1 MRRIISFLVRI
12 FSFPSKE
19 IVEVLRQ
26 PKLILTLILGP
37 FLILLLFGIGYTNQ
51 RLPERTM
58 FVLQQDNPF
67 NEQIQSKALELDYV
81 IDLVGTT
88 DNFDLMMRNLNR
100 RAIDLGVVIPDS
112 VYETISSN
120 QQAGIEIFHN
130 QIDPNQVAY
139 MEYMGAFL
147 ADTINRQL
155 VQSVAEEGQTEAEN
169 IAPLVVSAL
178 ENTRNAR
185 LMLEQRDVI
194 SAQHHQR
201 AVRGNLSTLQ
211 LAVGASAS
219 LLQGVNQT
227 FGGEDQG
234 ETDILKTLQATRDNP
249 AISQDFQEGE
259 DNYDEEI
266 AALQEEE
273 ENLLNLQQQL
283 ESFTSISPA
292 ILTRPFVS
300 KTQSVSQ
307 SEVSPTDFF
316 IPGVIVLLLQH
327 MTVTLSSLSLV
338 RERRA
343 GTMELFRVSP
353 LKPIEILF
361 SKYFSY
367 MFIGLLIAAI
377 LILAVRFGLNST
389 MLGSWLDM
397 LIIIVLLLFA
407 SLGIGFI
414 ISFLS
419 QTETQAVQLSMIVLL
434 LSVFFS
440 GFFLDLRYLL
450 YPVRY
455 LSNLIPATYG
465 TQMMQNVMLRG
476 VGIQPSSL
484 INLSIFGVILFVL
497 AWVFLRRTM
506 AHE

>member
-1 MRRIISFLVRI
+1 MRRISSFLVRI
-12 FSFPSKE
+12 FSFHSKE
-19 IVEVLRQ
+19 LVEVLRQ

-37 FLILLLFGIGYTNQ
+37 FLILLLFGLGYTNQ
-51 RLPERTM
+51 RVPDRTI

-67 NEQIQSKALELDYV
+67 NEQIQSKVLELAYV
-81 IDLVGTT
+81 IDFVGTT
-88 DNFDLMMRNLNR
+88 DDFDLMISNLNR
-100 RAIDLGVVIPDS
+100 GAIDLGVVMPEN
-112 VYETISSN
+112 VYETIRSN
-120 QQAGIEIFHN
+120 QQVSIEIFHN
-130 QIDPNQVAY
+130 QIDPNQVTY
-139 MEYMGAFL
+139 MEYMGTFL
-147 ADTINRQL
+147 ADSINRQL
-155 VQSVAEEGQTEAEN
+155 IQSVAEEGQSEAEN
-169 IAPLVVSAL
+169 IKPLLESAL
-178 ENTRNAR
+178 DDTRNAR
-185 LMLEQRDVI
+185 LMLEQGDVI
-194 SAQHHQR
+194 SAQRYQR

-227 FGGEDQG
+227 FGGVDQG
-234 ETDILKTLQATRDNP
+234 ETDILNNLQATRDNP
-249 AISQDFQEGE
+249 AITQDFQEGQ

-266 AALQEEE
+266 AALQAEE
-273 ENLLNLQQQL
+273 ENLLDLQEQL
-283 ESFTSISPA
+283 VSFTSISPT

-300 KTQSVSQ
+300 RTQSVSQ
-307 SEVSPTDFF
+307 TEVSATNFF

-327 MTVTLSSLSLV
+327 MTITLSSLSLV

-353 LKPIEILF
+353 LKPLEILF

-367 MFIGLLIAAI
+367 LFIGLVIAAL

-389 MLGSWLDM
+389 MLGSWVDM
-397 LIIIVLLLFA
+397 LIIVVLLLFA

-419 QTETQAVQLSMIVLL
+419 QTETQSVQLSMIALL
-434 LSVFFS
+434 FSVFFS

-455 LSNLIPATYG
+455 ISYLIPATYG
-465 TQMMQNVMLRG
+465 TQLMQNVMLRG
-476 VGIQPSSL
+476 TKIQLSSIVSL
-484 INLSIFGVILFVL
+484 IIFGVVLFVL
-497 AWVFLRRTM
+497 SWVFLRRTM

>member
-1 MRRIISFLVRI
+1 MRRISSFLVRI
-12 FSFPSKE
+12 FSFLSKE
-19 IVEVLRQ
+19 LIEILRQ

-51 RLPERTM
+51 RVPERTL

-67 NEQIQSKALELDYV
+67 NEQIQSKLEELDYV

-88 DNFDLMMRNLNR
+88 DDFELMISNLHRN
-100 RAIDLGVVIPDS
+100 AIDLGVVIPDN

-120 QQAGIEIFHN
+120 QQSTIEIYHN

-139 MEYMGAFL
+139 AEYMGSFL
-147 ADTINRQL
+147 AQSINRQL
-155 VQSVAEEGQTEAEN
+155 IQSVAEEGQTEAEN
-169 IAPLVVSAL
+169 IAPLIASAL
-178 ENTRNAR
+178 EDTRNTR
-185 LMLEQRDVI
+185 LMLEQGDVI
-194 SAQHHQR
+194 SAQRHQR
-201 AVRGNLSTLQ
+201 EVRRNLSTLQ
-211 LAVGASAS
+211 VAVRASAS
-219 LLQGVNQT
+219 LLQGVSQT
-227 FGGEDQG
+227 FGGVDRG
-234 ETDILKTLQATRDNP
+234 EADILKTLQATRDNP
-249 AISQDFQEGE
+249 AIAQDIKESQ
-259 DNYDEEI
+259 DNYDEQI
-266 AALQEEE
+266 AALKVEE
-273 ENLLNLQQQL
+273 ENLLSLQQQL
-283 ESFTSISPA
+283 ESYTSISPA
-292 ILTRPFVS
+292 ILIRPFVS
-300 KTQSVSQ
+300 KIQAISQ
-307 SEVSPTDFF
+307 TEISPTNFF

-327 MTVTLSSLSLV
+327 MTITLSSLSLV

-377 LILAVRFGLNST
+377 LILAVRYGLNST
-389 MLGSWLDM
+389 MLGSWLDL
-397 LIIIVLLLFA
+397 LIIVVLLLFA

-419 QTETQAVQLSMIVLL
+419 QTETQSVQLSMIALL
-434 LSVFFS
+434 FSVFFS

-455 LSNLIPATYG
+455 ISYLIPATYG
-465 TQMMQNVMLRG
+465 TQTMQNVMLRG
-476 VGIQPSSL
+476 MGIQRSSL
-484 INLSIFGVILFVL
+484 VNLTIFGVILFVL
-497 AWVFLRRTM
+497 AWVFLRRAM

>member
-1 MRRIISFLVRI
+1 MRGISSFLVRI
-12 FSFPSKE
+12 FSFLSKE
-19 IVEVLRQ
+19 LVEVLRQ

-51 RLPERTM
+51 RVPERTM

-67 NEQIQSKALELDYV
+67 NEQIKSKALELDYV

-88 DNFDLMMRNLNR
+88 DNFDLMISNLNR
-100 RAIDLGVVIPDS
+100 RAIDLDVVIPNN
-112 VYETISSN
+112 VYETIRSN
-120 QQAGIEIFHN
+120 QQASIQIFHN

-139 MEYMGAFL
+139 MEYMGSFL

-169 IAPLVVSAL
+169 IAPLVENSL

-185 LMLEQRDVI
+185 VMLEQGDVI
-194 SAQHHQR
+194 SAQRHQR

-234 ETDILKTLQATRDNP
+234 ETDILNTLQATRDNP
-249 AISQDFQEGE
+249 AISQDFQEGQ
-259 DNYDEEI
+259 DNYDQEI

-273 ENLLNLQQQL
+273 EKLLNLQQQL

-300 KTQSVSQ
+300 KTQTVSQ
-307 SEVSPTDFF
+307 TEVSPTSFF

-327 MTVTLSSLSLV
+327 MTITLSSLSLV

-389 MLGSWLDM
+389 MLGSWMDM
-397 LIIIVLLLFA
+397 LIIVVLLLFA

-419 QTETQAVQLSMIVLL
+419 QTETQSVQLSMIALL
-434 LSVFFS
+434 FSVFFS

-450 YPVRY
+450 FPVRY
-455 LSNLIPATYG
+455 ISYLLPATYG

-476 VGIQPSSL
+476 MQIQLPSL
-484 INLSIFGVILFVL
+484 VNLTIFGVVLFVL

>member
-1 MRRIISFLVRI
+1 MRAISSFLVRT
-12 FSFPSKE
+12 FSFFSKE
-19 IVEVLRQ
+19 VVEVLRQ

-37 FLILLLFGIGYTNQ
+37 FLILLLFGIGYTNE
-51 RLPERTM
+51 RVPERTM
-58 FVLQQDNPF
+58 IVLKQDNPF
-67 NEQIQSKALELDYV
+67 NEQIQNQAMQLDSV
-81 IDLVGTT
+81 INLVGTT
-88 DNFDLMMRNLNR
+88 DDFELMISNLNR
-100 RAIDLGVVIPDS
+100 RAIDLGVVIPDNI
-112 VYETISSN
+112 YETIRSN
-120 QQAGIEIFHN
+120 KQASINIFHN

-139 MEYMGAFL
+139 MEYMGSFL
-147 ADTINRQL
+147 ANTINRQL

-169 IAPLVVSAL
+169 VAPLVVNAL

-185 LMLEQRDVI
+185 LMLEQGDIV
-194 SAQHHQR
+194 SAQRHQR
-201 AVRGNLSTLQ
+201 SVRVNLSTLQ

-219 LLQGVNQT
+219 LLQGVSQT
-227 FGGEDQG
+227 FGGVDQG
-234 ETDILKTLQATRDNP
+234 ETDILTTLQASRDNP
-249 AISQDFQEGE
+249 AISQDFQEGQ
-259 DNYDEEI
+259 DGYDEQI
-266 AALQEEE
+266 AALQVEE

-300 KTQSVSQ
+300 TTQSVSQ
-307 SEVSPTDFF
+307 TEVSPTNFF
-316 IPGVIVLLLQH
+316 IPGVIMLLLQH
-327 MTVTLSSLSLV
+327 MTITLSSLSLV

-397 LIIIVLLLFA
+397 LIIVVLLLLA

-414 ISFLS
+414 ISFLA

-434 LSVFFS
+434 FSVFFS

-455 LSNLIPATYG
+455 LSYLIPATYG

-476 VGIQPSSL
+476 TGIHPSYL
-484 INLSIFGVILFVL
+484 VNLTIFGVILFAL
-497 AWVFLRRTM
+497 SWVFLRRTM